1 MKRGFYPQEVYI
13 IGEVRLIVKEQ
24 QQAVQKNVFLLLL
37 LQSVSRVWLCH
48 PVDCSIPGV
57 PVLHCSWN
65 SLRFMSTESM
75 ALSNHLFLCCHP
87 ILLLLPSIFPSI
99 RVFSSESVLHI
110 RWPEYWSFSIS
121 PPSAYSGLIFFRIDW
136 FDLAVQGTL
145 KILLQHH
152 HWKATVL
159 QCSAFFMVHKEVALQ
174 SYVWIVQY

>member
-1 MKRGFYPQEVYI
+1 MCPEERVSEVAFLFLSRSVLSDSLRPHGLQHARLPYPSPTP
-13 IGEVRLIVKEQ
+13 GACSDLCP
-24 QQAVQKNVFLLLL
+24 
-37 LQSVSRVWLCH
+37 SSRWCH
-48 PVDCSIPGV
+48 PTILSSVV
-57 PVLHCSWN
+57 PFS
-65 SLRFMSTESM
+65 
-75 ALSNHLFLCCHP
+75 
-87 ILLLLPSIFPSI
+87 LPSVFPSI

-145 KILLQHH
+145 KILLQHY